1 MERWNVPSI
10 PQTLLG
16 SRRMSL
22 LALASGVTPPTYH
35 VWATPPCDQGSRSE
49 MQTQFQYHPGF
60 GSEISSEALPDAL
73 PKGQVR

>member
-1 MERWNVPSI
+1 MDNIVHGVGNIVSTTCTI
-10 PQTLLG
+10 LSMLLC
-16 SRRMSL
+16 
-22 LALASGVTPPTYH
+22 VTPPTYH